1 MTLDQ
6 KERVFLLTSLD
17 GILLSTHSNLVEAS
31 KIMTMLEEEGSDLD
45 KEIALAVIAVNRA
58 LRRLKT

>member
-1 MTLDQ
+1 MTSDP
-6 KERVFLLTSLD
+6 KEQAFLLKSLI
-17 GILLSTHSNLVEAS
+17 GRLMLVHVNLVEAS

-58 LRRLKT
+58 LRGLET